1 MEDKGDSARS
11 ESYYAA
17 GSEHQSVE
25 MVDWEDAKDFACWR
39 CDDGNSEDGVD
50 EQEVGGDHQL

>member
-1 MEDKGDSARS
+1 MEDKGDNARS

-25 MVDWEDAKDFACWR
+25 MVDWEGAKDFSGRR
-39 CDDGNSEDGVD
+39 CDDGNGKDGVD
-50 EQEVGGDHQL
+50 

>member
-1 MEDKGDSARS
+1 MEDKGDNARS

-25 MVDWEDAKDFACWR
+25 MVDWEGAKDFPGRR
-39 CDDGNSEDGVD
+39 CDDGNGKDGVD